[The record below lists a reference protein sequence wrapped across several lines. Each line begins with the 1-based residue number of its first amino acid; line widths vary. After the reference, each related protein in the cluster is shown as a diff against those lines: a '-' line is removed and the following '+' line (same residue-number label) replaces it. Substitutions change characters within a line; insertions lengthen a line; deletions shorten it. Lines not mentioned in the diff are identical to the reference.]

1 LCTNWLLAHQL
12 AAERHFDLDRRHPSQ
27 ISDPIASA
35 SPPQRHGLNGT
46 PQRHSLTMSSRNAGT
61 AAQRDQE

>member
-35 SPPQRHGLNGT
+35 SPPQRHGLNDT
-46 PQRHSLTMSSRNAGT
+46 ASTALLNDVIKERRDSST
-61 AAQRDQE
+61 A